1 MQNMAC
7 FYINQILLQII
18 NVSLWSFIVLF
29 AKDKNQNNNRHIGHH
44 AGLATISRLG
54 QIPHQPPLALR
65 GRTATRVT
73 RCALP
78 LDLATEFQFQMT
90 FLFLF

>member
-29 AKDKNQNNNRHIGHH
+29 AEDKNR
-44 AGLATISRLG
+44 TI
-54 QIPHQPPLALR
+54 
-65 GRTATRVT
+65 TNT
-73 RCALP
+73 
-78 LDLATEFQFQMT
+78 
-90 FLFLF
+90 